1 MIVPMKKV
9 SLIVL
14 GGEKND
20 ALKKLRRLGL
30 LHIEIKEGKGPRLLE
45 LKEQIGSLEKGRY
58 TVADK
63 GAKGMAQKEAD
74 TQEALSIAARIESL
88 EEEQKK
94 CYGDIAAYRTE
105 LERIKAWGEMDHA
118 ELAFLAKKGIA
129 LSLHEMSPAEYDKLG
144 DAVRA
149 IVLERTKDIV
159 RFLLLEIGTHGEPGD
174 GTPVES
180 GDGTPGKENSG
191 MSGEEVKAALER
203 SRFKLPDVSTGELK
217 RKLEDTG
224 RQLQSI
230 KDELAALAAYT
241 ESLERA
247 IAALKKEAEFE
258 TYSSGMGEEDLSEDS
273 PGKVSVAYLVGF
285 LPAEDLGKLQTMA
298 RENAWGLLAEDPTEE
313 DDAPTKL
320 QNNKFVSL
328 VYPLTDF
335 LGSVPGY
342 FEPDISGW
350 FLIFIMIFVG
360 IIFGDGGYGLLIC
373 GIAAALMI
381 KSRREKQPI
390 APIAWLLLLF
400 GAVTVVWGTVTCSWF
415 GLSPEALPVWLQR
428 LSVPVLSN
436 VNSDTIWYPFWTGGQ
451 AGLTT
456 SQNVQIFCFAIALV
470 HLLIAHVSALRGN
483 LGSPKMLGDIG
494 TILQLIG
501 MFYVVLSMVVNGE
514 VFGLDLVVSGIPVG
528 RISITLVIVGFAVNF
543 IFGNYEKSI
552 LQSVLDS
559 LKDIVSMLLGVVN
572 VFSDIVSYIRLWAVG
587 LAGAA
592 ISSTVNEMVNPLFGH
607 FIFIIFAVIVLVFGH
622 GLNMILNVL
631 SVIVHGIRLNTLEF
645 STHIG
650 LSWSGH
656 KYEPFEE

>member
-14 GGEKND
+14 DSERKN

-30 LHIEIKEGKGPRLLE
+30 LHIEIKEGKGSRLLE
-45 LKEQIGSLEKGRY
+45 LKEQIASLEKGRFA
-58 TVADK
+58 VADK
-63 GAKGMAQKEAD
+63 VTKGMVQKEAD
-74 TQEALSIAARIESL
+74 TQEALTIAEKIDSL
-88 EEEQKK
+88 QEEQKK
-94 CYGDIAAYRTE
+94 YYADISAYRTE
-105 LERIKAWGEMDHA
+105 LERIKAWGNLDPGEI
-118 ELAFLAKKGIA
+118 AFLAEKGIV
-129 LSLHEMSPAEYDKLG
+129 LSLHEMIPSEYEKLG
-144 DAVRA
+144 DSAKT
-149 IVLERTKDIV
+149 IVLQRTKDIV
-159 RFLLLEIGTHGEPGD
+159 RFLLLD
-174 GTPVES
+174 
-180 GDGTPGKENSG
+180 NG
-191 MSGEEVKAALER
+191 MDGEEDKTALER
-203 SRFKLPDVSTGELK
+203 SRFKLPDLSTKEIK
-217 RKLEDTG
+217 EKLEEAG
-224 RQLQSI
+224 KQLQSI
-230 KDELAALAAYT
+230 KEELAAFAAYT

-247 IAALKKEAEFE
+247 IAGLKKEVEFE
-258 TYSSGMGEEDLSEDS
+258 TYASGMGEEDLSEDS
-273 PGKVSVAYLVGF
+273 PRKVSVAYLVGF
-285 LPAEDLGKLQTMA
+285 LPAEDLGKLQAMA

-350 FLIFIMIFVG
+350 FLAFIMIFVG

-373 GIAAALMI
+373 GIAAAMMI
-381 KSRREKQPI
+381 KNRREKKAI

-415 GLSPEALPVWLQR
+415 GLAPEVLPVWLQN

-436 VNSDTIWYPFWTGGQ
+436 VYSDKIWYPFWTGGE

-456 SQNVQIFCFAIALV
+456 SQNVQIFCFTIALI
-470 HLLIAHVSALRGN
+470 HLLIAHISGARGN
-483 LGSPKMLGDIG
+483 RGSLKILGDIG
-494 TILQLIG
+494 SILELIG
-501 MFYVVLSMVVNGE
+501 MYYVVLSMVVNGA

-528 RISITLVIVGFAVNF
+528 TISISLVIIGFAVNF

-592 ISSTVNEMVNPLFGH
+592 ISSTVNEMVSPLLGH
-607 FIFIIFAVIVLVFGH
+607 FIFIIFAVVVLVFGH

>member
-14 GGEKND
+14 DSERKN

-30 LHIEIKEGKGPRLLE
+30 LHIEIKEGKGSRLLE
-45 LKEQIGSLEKGRY
+45 LKEQIASLEKGRFA
-58 TVADK
+58 VADK
-63 GAKGMAQKEAD
+63 VTKGMVQKEAD
-74 TQEALSIAARIESL
+74 TQEALTIAEKIDSL
-88 EEEQKK
+88 QEEQKK
-94 CYGDIAAYRTE
+94 YYADISAYRTE
-105 LERIKAWGEMDHA
+105 LERIKAWGNLDPGEI
-118 ELAFLAKKGIA
+118 AFLAEKGIV
-129 LSLHEMSPAEYDKLG
+129 LSLHEMIPSEYEKLG
-144 DAVRA
+144 DSAKT
-149 IVLERTKDIV
+149 IVLQRTKDIV
-159 RFLLLEIGTHGEPGD
+159 RFLLLD
-174 GTPVES
+174 
-180 GDGTPGKENSG
+180 NG
-191 MSGEEVKAALER
+191 MAGEEDKNALER
-203 SRFKLPDVSTGELK
+203 SRFKLPDLSTGEIK
-217 RKLEDTG
+217 KKLEEAG
-224 RQLQSI
+224 RRLQSI
-230 KDELAALAAYT
+230 KEELDAFAAYT

-247 IAALKKEAEFE
+247 IAGLKKEVEFE
-258 TYSSGMGEEDLSEDS
+258 TYASGMGEEELSEDS
-273 PGKVSVAYLVGF
+273 PRKVSVAYLVGF

-350 FLIFIMIFVG
+350 FLAFIMIFVG

-373 GIAAALMI
+373 GIAAAMMI
-381 KSRREKQPI
+381 KNRREKKAI

-415 GLSPEALPVWLQR
+415 GLAPEVLPAWLQN

-436 VNSDTIWYPFWTGGQ
+436 VYSDKIWYPFWTGGE

-456 SQNVQIFCFAIALV
+456 SQNVQIFCFTIALI
-470 HLLIAHVSALRGN
+470 HLLIAHISGARGN
-483 LGSPKMLGDIG
+483 CGSLKILGDIG
-494 TILQLIG
+494 SILELIG
-501 MFYVVLSMVVNGE
+501 MYYVVLSMVVNGA

-528 RISITLVIVGFAVNF
+528 TISISLVIIGFAVNF

-592 ISSTVNEMVNPLFGH
+592 ISSTVNEMVSPLLGH
-607 FIFIIFAVIVLVFGH
+607 FIFIIFAVVVLVFGH

>member
-14 GGEKND
+14 DSERKN

-30 LHIEIKEGKGPRLLE
+30 LHIEIKEGKGSRLLE
-45 LKEQIGSLEKGRY
+45 LKEQIASLEKGRFA
-58 TVADK
+58 VADK
-63 GAKGMAQKEAD
+63 VTKGMVQKEAD
-74 TQEALSIAARIESL
+74 TQEALTIAEKIDFL
-88 EEEQKK
+88 QEEQKK
-94 CYGDIAAYRTE
+94 YYADISAYRTE
-105 LERIKAWGEMDHA
+105 LERIKAWGNLDPGEI
-118 ELAFLAKKGIA
+118 AFLAEKGIV
-129 LSLHEMSPAEYDKLG
+129 LSLHEMIPSEYEKLG
-144 DAVRA
+144 DSAKT
-149 IVLERTKDIV
+149 IVLQRTKDIV
-159 RFLLLEIGTHGEPGD
+159 RFLLLD
-174 GTPVES
+174 
-180 GDGTPGKENSG
+180 NG
-191 MSGEEVKAALER
+191 MDGEEDKTALER
-203 SRFKLPDVSTGELK
+203 SRFKLPDLSTKEIK
-217 RKLEDTG
+217 EKLEEAG
-224 RQLQSI
+224 KQLQSI
-230 KDELAALAAYT
+230 KEELAAFAAYT

-247 IAALKKEAEFE
+247 IAGLKKEVEFE
-258 TYSSGMGEEDLSEDS
+258 TYASGMGEEDLSEDS
-273 PGKVSVAYLVGF
+273 PRKVSVAYLVGF

-350 FLIFIMIFVG
+350 FLAFIMIFVG

-373 GIAAALMI
+373 GIAAAMMI
-381 KSRREKQPI
+381 KNRREKKAI

-415 GLSPEALPVWLQR
+415 GLAPEVLPAWLQN

-436 VNSDTIWYPFWTGGQ
+436 VYSDKIWYPFWTGGE

-456 SQNVQIFCFAIALV
+456 SQNVQIFCFTIALI
-470 HLLIAHVSALRGN
+470 HLLIAHISGARGN
-483 LGSPKMLGDIG
+483 RGSLKILGDIG
-494 TILQLIG
+494 SILELIG
-501 MFYVVLSMVVNGE
+501 MYYVVLSMVVNGA

-528 RISITLVIVGFAVNF
+528 TISISLVIIGFAVNF

-592 ISSTVNEMVNPLFGH
+592 ISSTVNEMVSPLLGH
-607 FIFIIFAVIVLVFGH
+607 FIFIIFAVVVLVFGH

>member
-14 GGEKND
+14 NDEKKN
-20 ALKKLRRLGL
+20 ALKKLRKLGL

-45 LKEQIGSLEKGRY
+45 LKEQIASLEKGLFA
-58 TVADK
+58 VADL
-63 GAKGMAQKEAD
+63 GAKDMVQKEAD
-74 TQEALSIAARIESL
+74 TQEALSIAERIDSL
-88 EEEQKK
+88 KEEQKK
-94 CYGDIAAYRTE
+94 CYGDISAYEGE
-105 LERIKAWGEMDHA
+105 LERLKAWGEIDPEEIAVLA
-118 ELAFLAKKGIA
+118 EKGIV
-129 LSLHEMSPAEYDKLG
+129 LSLHEMIPSEYEKLG
-144 DAVRA
+144 DSAKT

-159 RFLLLEIGTHGEPGD
+159 RFLFLHEEITQEAIP
-174 GTPVES
+174 
-180 GDGTPGKENSG
+180 
-191 MSGEEVKAALER
+191 EEEKAALER
-203 SRFKLPDVSTGELK
+203 SQLKLPSISTGEIR
-217 RKLEDTG
+217 RKLKESG
-224 RQLQSI
+224 QRLQSL
-230 KDELAALAAYT
+230 KEELAGLAAYRS
-241 ESLERA
+241 SLEQA
-247 IAALKKEAEFE
+247 IMGLKKEVEFE
-258 TYSSGMGEEDLSEDS
+258 TYASGMGEEDLSEDS
-273 PGKVSVAYLVGF
+273 SSRVSVAYLVGF
-285 LPAEDLGKLQTMA
+285 LPAEDLSKLLTMA

-320 QNNKFVSL
+320 KNNKFVSL

-350 FLIFIMIFVG
+350 FLVFIMIFVG

-373 GIAAALMI
+373 GISAAMMI
-381 KSRREKQPI
+381 KNHREKKAI
-390 APIAWLLLLF
+390 APITWLLLLF
-400 GAVTVVWGTVTCSWF
+400 GGITVVWGTVTCSWF
-415 GLSPEALPVWLQR
+415 GLAPEVLPQWLR
-428 LSVPVLSN
+428 KLSVPVLSN
-436 VNSDTIWYPFWTGGQ
+436 VYSDKVWYPFWTGGE

-456 SQNVQIFCFAIALV
+456 SQNVQIFCFTIALV
-470 HLLIAHVSALRGN
+470 HLLIAHVSGARRNRGS
-483 LGSPKMLGDIG
+483 LKMLGDIG
-494 TILQLIG
+494 SILELIG
-501 MFYVVLSMVVNGE
+501 MYYVVLSMVVNGA

-528 RISITLVIVGFAVNF
+528 TIAIALVIIGFVVNF

-559 LKDIVSMLLGVVN
+559 VKDIVSMLLGVVN

-592 ISSTVNEMVNPLFGH
+592 ISSTVNEMVNPLLGH
-607 FIFIIFAVIVLVFGH
+607 FIFIIFAVVVLVFGH

-656 KYEPFEE
+656 KYKPFEE

>member
-58 TVADK
+58 AVADK
-63 GAKGMAQKEAD
+63 GAKGMAQKEVD
-74 TQEALSIAARIESL
+74 TQEALSIAGRIESL

-105 LERIKAWGEMDHA
+105 LERIKAWGEMDPA
-118 ELAFLAKKGIA
+118 ELAFLAQKGIA

-159 RFLLLEIGTHGEPGD
+159 RFLLLESGTHGEPGD

-217 RKLEDTG
+217 RKLEDAG

-400 GAVTVVWGTVTCSWF
+400 GAVTVAWGTVTCSWF
-415 GLSPEALPVWLQR
+415 GLAPEALPVWLQR

>member
-14 GGEKND
+14 DSERKN

-30 LHIEIKEGKGPRLLE
+30 LHIEIKEGKGSRLLE
-45 LKEQIGSLEKGRY
+45 LKEQIASLEKGRFA
-58 TVADK
+58 VADK
-63 GAKGMAQKEAD
+63 VTKGMVQKEAD
-74 TQEALSIAARIESL
+74 TQEALTIAEKIDSL
-88 EEEQKK
+88 QEEQKK
-94 CYGDIAAYRTE
+94 YYADISAYRTE
-105 LERIKAWGEMDHA
+105 LERIKAWGNLDPGEI
-118 ELAFLAKKGIA
+118 AFLAEKGIV
-129 LSLHEMSPAEYDKLG
+129 LSLHEMIPSEYEKLG
-144 DAVRA
+144 DSAKT
-149 IVLERTKDIV
+149 IVLQRTKDIV
-159 RFLLLEIGTHGEPGD
+159 RFLLLD
-174 GTPVES
+174 
-180 GDGTPGKENSG
+180 NG
-191 MSGEEVKAALER
+191 MDGEEDKTALER
-203 SRFKLPDVSTGELK
+203 SRFKLPDLSTKEIK
-217 RKLEDTG
+217 EKLEEAG
-224 RQLQSI
+224 KQLQSI
-230 KDELAALAAYT
+230 KEELAAFAAYT

-247 IAALKKEAEFE
+247 IAGLKKEVEFE
-258 TYSSGMGEEDLSEDS
+258 TYASGMGEEDLSEDS
-273 PGKVSVAYLVGF
+273 PRKVSVAYLVGF

-350 FLIFIMIFVG
+350 FLAFIMIFVG

-373 GIAAALMI
+373 GIAAAMMI
-381 KSRREKQPI
+381 KNRREKKAI

-415 GLSPEALPVWLQR
+415 GLAPEVLPVWLQN

-436 VNSDTIWYPFWTGGQ
+436 VYSDKIWYPFWTGGE

-456 SQNVQIFCFAIALV
+456 SQNVQIFCFTIALI
-470 HLLIAHVSALRGN
+470 HLLIAHISGARGN
-483 LGSPKMLGDIG
+483 RGSLKILGDIG
-494 TILQLIG
+494 SILELIG
-501 MFYVVLSMVVNGE
+501 MYYVVLSMVVNGA

-528 RISITLVIVGFAVNF
+528 TISISLVIIGFAVNF

-592 ISSTVNEMVNPLFGH
+592 ISSTVNEMVSPLLGH
-607 FIFIIFAVIVLVFGH
+607 FIFIIFAVVVLVFGH

>member
-14 GGEKND
+14 DGEKNN
-20 ALKKLRRLGL
+20 ALKKLRKLGL

-45 LKEQIGSLEKGRY
+45 LKEQIAFLEKGLFA
-58 TVADK
+58 VADK
-63 GAKGMAQKEAD
+63 AKGVTQKEAD
-74 TQEALSIAARIESL
+74 TQEALSIAERIDSL
-88 EEEQKK
+88 QEEQKK
-94 CYGDIAAYRTE
+94 CYADLSAYGAE
-105 LERIKAWGEMDHA
+105 LERVKAWGEIDPA
-118 ELAFLAKKGIA
+118 EIASLAEQGIV
-129 LSLHEMSPAEYDKLG
+129 LSFHEMSPSVYDKLG
-144 DAVRA
+144 DSART
-149 IVLERTKDIV
+149 IVVERTKNVV
-159 RFLLLEIGTHGEPGD
+159 RFLLLND
-174 GTPVES
+174 GTL
-180 GDGTPGKENSG
+180 
-191 MSGEEVKAALER
+191 EEEDKTALER
-203 SRFKLPDVSTGELK
+203 SRFKLPSVSTGEIRK
-217 RKLEDTG
+217 RLEDADQ
-224 RQLQSI
+224 RLQGI
-230 KDELAALAAYT
+230 KEELEALAAYKS
-241 ESLERA
+241 SLERA
-247 IAALKKEAEFE
+247 IAALKKEVEFE
-258 TYSSGMGEEDLSEDS
+258 TYSSGMGEENLSEDS
-273 PGKVSVAYLVGF
+273 SGNVSVAYLIGF
-285 LPAEDLGKLQTMA
+285 LPAEDLSKLQEMA

-328 VYPLTDF
+328 VYPVTDF
-335 LGSVPGY
+335 LGSMPGY

-350 FLIFIMIFVG
+350 FLVFITIFVG

-373 GIAAALMI
+373 GISLALMI
-381 KSRREKQPI
+381 KSRKEKKPI

-400 GAVTVVWGTVTCSWF
+400 GGTTIIWGTVTCAWF
-415 GLSPEALPVWLQR
+415 GLDAQALPGWLKK
-428 LSVPVLSN
+428 LSVPVISN
-436 VNSDTIWYPFWTGGQ
+436 VYSDKIWYPSWTGGE

-456 SQNVQIFCFAIALV
+456 SQNVQILMFTIALA
-470 HLLIAHVSALRGN
+470 HLLIAHGSGAVRNRGS
-483 LGSPKMLGDIG
+483 LKILGDIG
-494 TILQLIG
+494 SMLELVG
-501 MFYVVLSMVVNGE
+501 MYYVVLSLVVNSA

-528 RISITLVIVGFAVNF
+528 TIAVAFVLIGFVVNF

-559 LKDIVSMLLGVVN
+559 VKDIVSMLLGVVN

-592 ISSTVNEMVNPLFGH
+592 ISATINEMVSPLLGH

-645 STHIG
+645 SNHIG

>member
-14 GGEKND
+14 DSERKN

-30 LHIEIKEGKGPRLLE
+30 LHIEIKEGKGSRLLE
-45 LKEQIGSLEKGRY
+45 LKEQIASLEKGRFA
-58 TVADK
+58 VADK
-63 GAKGMAQKEAD
+63 VTKGMVQKEAD
-74 TQEALSIAARIESL
+74 TQEALTIAEKIDSL
-88 EEEQKK
+88 QEEQKK
-94 CYGDIAAYRTE
+94 YYADISAYRTE
-105 LERIKAWGEMDHA
+105 LERIKAWGNLDPGEI
-118 ELAFLAKKGIA
+118 AFLAEKGIV
-129 LSLHEMSPAEYDKLG
+129 LSLHEMIPSEYEKLG
-144 DAVRA
+144 DSAKT
-149 IVLERTKDIV
+149 IVLQRTKDIV
-159 RFLLLEIGTHGEPGD
+159 RFLLLD
-174 GTPVES
+174 
-180 GDGTPGKENSG
+180 NG
-191 MSGEEVKAALER
+191 MAGEEDKNALER
-203 SRFKLPDVSTGELK
+203 SRFKLPEISTGEIK
-217 RKLEDTG
+217 KKLEEAG
-224 RQLQSI
+224 RRLQSI
-230 KDELAALAAYT
+230 KEELDAFAAYT

-247 IAALKKEAEFE
+247 IAGLKKEVEFE
-258 TYSSGMGEEDLSEDS
+258 TYASGMGEEELSEDS
-273 PGKVSVAYLVGF
+273 PRKVSVAYLVGF

-350 FLIFIMIFVG
+350 FLAFIMIFVG

-373 GIAAALMI
+373 GIAAAMMI
-381 KSRREKQPI
+381 KNRKEKQAI

-415 GLSPEALPVWLQR
+415 GLAPEVLPEWLR
-428 LSVPVLSN
+428 KLSVPVLSN
-436 VNSDTIWYPFWTGGQ
+436 VYSDKIWYPFWTGGE

-456 SQNVQIFCFAIALV
+456 SQNVQIFCFTIALI
-470 HLLIAHVSALRGN
+470 HLLIAHISGARGN
-483 LGSPKMLGDIG
+483 RGSLKILGDIG
-494 TILQLIG
+494 SILELIG
-501 MFYVVLSMVVNGE
+501 MYYVVLSMVVNGA

-528 RISITLVIVGFAVNF
+528 TISISLVIIGFAVNF

-592 ISSTVNEMVNPLFGH
+592 ISSTVNEMVSPLLGH
-607 FIFIIFAVIVLVFGH
+607 FIFIIFAVVVLVFGH

>member
-14 GGEKND
+14 NDEKKN
-20 ALKKLRRLGL
+20 ALKKLRKLGL

-45 LKEQIGSLEKGRY
+45 LKEQIAFLEKGLFAV
-58 TVADK
+58 TDL
-63 GAKGMAQKEAD
+63 GAKDMVQKEAD
-74 TQEALSIAARIESL
+74 TQEALSIAERIDSL
-88 EEEQKK
+88 KEEQKK
-94 CYGDIAAYRTE
+94 CYGDISAYEAE
-105 LERIKAWGEMDHA
+105 LERVKSWGEIDPEEIAVLA
-118 ELAFLAKKGIA
+118 EKGIV
-129 LSLHEMSPAEYDKLG
+129 LSLHEMIPFEYEKLG
-144 DAVRA
+144 DSAKT

-159 RFLLLEIGTHGEPGD
+159 RFLFLQEEIIQEAIP
-174 GTPVES
+174 
-180 GDGTPGKENSG
+180 
-191 MSGEEVKAALER
+191 EEEKASLER
-203 SRFKLPDVSTGELK
+203 SQLKLPSISTGEIR
-217 RKLEDTG
+217 RKLKESG
-224 RQLQSI
+224 QRLQSL
-230 KDELAALAAYT
+230 KEELAGLAAYRS
-241 ESLERA
+241 SLEQA
-247 IAALKKEAEFE
+247 IMGLKKEVEFE
-258 TYSSGMGEEDLSEDS
+258 TYASGMGEEDLSEDS
-273 PGKVSVAYLVGF
+273 SSRVSVAYLVGF
-285 LPAEDLGKLQTMA
+285 LPAEDLSKLLTMA

-320 QNNKFVSL
+320 KNNKFVSL

-350 FLIFIMIFVG
+350 FLVFIMIFVG

-373 GIAAALMI
+373 GISVAMMI
-381 KSRREKQPI
+381 KNHREKKAI
-390 APIAWLLLLF
+390 APITWLLLLF
-400 GAVTVVWGTVTCSWF
+400 GGITVVWGTVTCSWF
-415 GLSPEALPVWLQR
+415 GLAPEVLPQWLR
-428 LSVPVLSN
+428 KLSVPVLSN
-436 VNSDTIWYPFWTGGQ
+436 VYSDKVWYPFWTGGK

-456 SQNVQIFCFAIALV
+456 SQNVQIFCFTIALV
-470 HLLIAHVSALRGN
+470 HLLIAHVSGARRNRGS
-483 LGSPKMLGDIG
+483 LKMLGDIG
-494 TILQLIG
+494 SILELIG
-501 MFYVVLSMVVNGE
+501 MYYVVLSMVVNGA

-528 RISITLVIVGFAVNF
+528 TIAIALVIIGFVVNF

-559 LKDIVSMLLGVVN
+559 VKDIVSMLLGVVN

-592 ISSTVNEMVNPLFGH
+592 ISSTVNEMVNPLLGH
-607 FIFIIFAVIVLVFGH
+607 FIFIIFAVVVLVFGH

-656 KYEPFEE
+656 KYKPFEE

>member
-14 GGEKND
+14 DGEREN
-20 ALKKLRRLGL
+20 ALKKLRKLGL

-45 LKEQIGSLEKGRY
+45 LKEQIAFLEKGMFA
-58 TVADK
+58 VADK

-74 TQEALSIAARIESL
+74 TQEALSIAGRIDSL
-88 EEEQKK
+88 QEEQKK
-94 CYGDIAAYRTE
+94 CYADISVYQAE
-105 LERIKAWGEMDHA
+105 LERIRAWGEIEPA
-118 ELAFLAKKGIA
+118 EITFLAQKGID
-129 LSLHEMSPAEYDKLG
+129 LSLHEMSPSVYDKLG
-144 DAVRA
+144 ESART
-149 IVLERTKDIV
+149 IVLERTKNVV
-159 RFLLLEIGTHGEPGD
+159 RFLLLNNGTLD
-174 GTPVES
+174 
-180 GDGTPGKENSG
+180 
-191 MSGEEVKAALER
+191 EEDRTALEH
-203 SRFKLPDVSTGELK
+203 SRFKLPDVSTAEIRKELEQA
-217 RKLEDTG
+217 R

-230 KDELAALAAYT
+230 KEELEALAAYKS
-241 ESLERA
+241 SLELA
-247 IAALKKEAEFE
+247 VAALKKEVEFE
-258 TYSSGMGEEDLSEDS
+258 TYASGMGEENLSENS
-273 PGKVSVAYLVGF
+273 SGTVSVAYLIGF
-285 LPAEDLGKLQTMA
+285 IPAEDLSKLQEMA

-335 LGSVPGY
+335 LGSMPGY

-350 FLIFIMIFVG
+350 FLVFITIFVG

-373 GIAAALMI
+373 GISAAMMM
-381 KSRREKQPI
+381 KSRKEKKPI

-400 GAVTVVWGTVTCSWF
+400 GGMTIIWGTVTCSWF
-415 GLSPEALPVWLQR
+415 GLDAEVLPEWLKK

-436 VNSDTIWYPFWTGGQ
+436 VYSDKIWYPFWTGGE

-456 SQNVQIFCFAIALV
+456 SQNVQILMFTIALV
-470 HLLIAHVSALRGN
+470 HLLVAHISAAGRNRGS
-483 LGSPKMLGDIG
+483 LKILGDIG
-494 TILQLIG
+494 SILELAG
-501 MFYVVLSMVVNGE
+501 MYYVVLSLVVNSA

-528 RISITLVIVGFAVNF
+528 TMAIALVISGFAVNF
-543 IFGNYEKSI
+543 IFGNYEESI

-592 ISSTVNEMVNPLFGH
+592 ISATINDMVSPLLGH
-607 FIFIIFAVIVLVFGH
+607 VIFIIFAVIVLVFGH

>member
-14 GGEKND
+14 DGEREN
-20 ALKKLRRLGL
+20 ALKKLRKLGL

-45 LKEQIGSLEKGRY
+45 LKEQIAFLEKGMFA
-58 TVADK
+58 VADK

-74 TQEALSIAARIESL
+74 TQEALSIAGRIDSL
-88 EEEQKK
+88 QEEQKK
-94 CYGDIAAYRTE
+94 CYADISVYQAE
-105 LERIKAWGEMDHA
+105 LERIRAWGEIEPA
-118 ELAFLAKKGIA
+118 EIAFLAQKGID
-129 LSLHEMSPAEYDKLG
+129 LSLHEMSPSVYDKLG
-144 DAVRA
+144 ESART
-149 IVLERTKDIV
+149 IVLERTKNVV
-159 RFLLLEIGTHGEPGD
+159 RFLLLNNGTLD
-174 GTPVES
+174 
-180 GDGTPGKENSG
+180 
-191 MSGEEVKAALER
+191 EEDRTALER
-203 SRFKLPDVSTGELK
+203 SRFKLPDVSTAEIRKELEQA
-217 RKLEDTG
+217 RQ
-224 RQLQSI
+224 QLQSI
-230 KDELAALAAYT
+230 KEELEDLAAYKS
-241 ESLERA
+241 SLELA
-247 IAALKKEAEFE
+247 VAALKKEVEFE
-258 TYSSGMGEEDLSEDS
+258 TYASGMGEENLSENS
-273 PGKVSVAYLVGF
+273 SGTVSVAYLIGF
-285 LPAEDLGKLQTMA
+285 IPAEDLRKLQEMA

-335 LGSVPGY
+335 LGSMPGY

-350 FLIFIMIFVG
+350 FLVFITIFVG

-373 GIAAALMI
+373 GISAAMMM
-381 KSRREKQPI
+381 KSRKEKKPI

-400 GAVTVVWGTVTCSWF
+400 GGMTIIWGTVTCSWF
-415 GLSPEALPVWLQR
+415 GLDAEVLPEWLKK

-436 VNSDTIWYPFWTGGQ
+436 VYSDKIWYPFWTGGE

-456 SQNVQIFCFAIALV
+456 SQNVQILMFTIALV
-470 HLLIAHVSALRGN
+470 HLLVAHISAAGRNRGS
-483 LGSPKMLGDIG
+483 LKILGDIG
-494 TILQLIG
+494 SILELAG
-501 MFYVVLSMVVNGE
+501 MYYVVLSLVVNSA

-528 RISITLVIVGFAVNF
+528 TMAIALVISGFAVNF
-543 IFGNYEKSI
+543 IFGNYEESI

-592 ISSTVNEMVNPLFGH
+592 ISATINDMVSPLLGH
-607 FIFIIFAVIVLVFGH
+607 VIFIVFAVIVLVFGH

>member
-14 GGEKND
+14 DSEKKN

-30 LHIEIKEGKGPRLLE
+30 LHIEIKEGKGSRLLE
-45 LKEQIGSLEKGRY
+45 LKEQIASLEKGRFA
-58 TVADK
+58 VADK
-63 GAKGMAQKEAD
+63 VTKGMVQKEAD
-74 TQEALSIAARIESL
+74 TQEALTIAEKIDSL
-88 EEEQKK
+88 QEEQKK
-94 CYGDIAAYRTE
+94 YYADISAYRTE
-105 LERIKAWGEMDHA
+105 LERIKAWGNLDPGEI
-118 ELAFLAKKGIA
+118 AFLAEKGIV
-129 LSLHEMSPAEYDKLG
+129 LSLHEMIPSEYEKLG
-144 DAVRA
+144 DSAKT
-149 IVLERTKDIV
+149 IVLQRTKDIV
-159 RFLLLEIGTHGEPGD
+159 RFLLLD
-174 GTPVES
+174 
-180 GDGTPGKENSG
+180 NG
-191 MSGEEVKAALER
+191 MDGEEDKTALER
-203 SRFKLPDVSTGELK
+203 SRFKLPDLSTKEIK
-217 RKLEDTG
+217 EKLEEAG
-224 RQLQSI
+224 KQLQSI
-230 KDELAALAAYT
+230 KEELAAFAAYT

-247 IAALKKEAEFE
+247 IAGLKKEVEFE
-258 TYSSGMGEEDLSEDS
+258 TYASGMGEEDLSEDS
-273 PGKVSVAYLVGF
+273 PRKVSVAYLVGF

-350 FLIFIMIFVG
+350 FLAFIMIFVG

-373 GIAAALMI
+373 GIAAAMMI
-381 KSRREKQPI
+381 KNRREKKAI

-415 GLSPEALPVWLQR
+415 GLAPEVLPAWLQN

-436 VNSDTIWYPFWTGGQ
+436 VYSDKIWYPFWTGGE

-456 SQNVQIFCFAIALV
+456 SQNVQIFCFTIALI
-470 HLLIAHVSALRGN
+470 HLLIAHISGARGN
-483 LGSPKMLGDIG
+483 RGSLKILGDIG
-494 TILQLIG
+494 SILELIG
-501 MFYVVLSMVVNGE
+501 MYYVVLSMVVNGA

-528 RISITLVIVGFAVNF
+528 TISISLVIIGFAVNF

-592 ISSTVNEMVNPLFGH
+592 ISSTVNEMVSPLLGH
-607 FIFIIFAVIVLVFGH
+607 FIFIIFAVVVLVFGH

>member
-14 GGEKND
+14 DSERKN

-30 LHIEIKEGKGPRLLE
+30 LHIEIKEGKGSRLLE
-45 LKEQIGSLEKGRY
+45 LKEQIASLEKGRFA
-58 TVADK
+58 VADK
-63 GAKGMAQKEAD
+63 VTKGMVQKEAD
-74 TQEALSIAARIESL
+74 TQEALTIAEKIDSL
-88 EEEQKK
+88 QEEQKK
-94 CYGDIAAYRTE
+94 YYADISAYRTE
-105 LERIKAWGEMDHA
+105 LERIKAWGNLDPGEI
-118 ELAFLAKKGIA
+118 AFLAEKGIV
-129 LSLHEMSPAEYDKLG
+129 LSLHEMIPSEYEKLG
-144 DAVRA
+144 DSAKT
-149 IVLERTKDIV
+149 IVLQRTKDIV
-159 RFLLLEIGTHGEPGD
+159 RFLLLD
-174 GTPVES
+174 
-180 GDGTPGKENSG
+180 NG
-191 MSGEEVKAALER
+191 MDGEEDKTALER
-203 SRFKLPDVSTGELK
+203 SRFKLPDLSTKEIK
-217 RKLEDTG
+217 EKLEEAG
-224 RQLQSI
+224 KQLQSI
-230 KDELAALAAYT
+230 KEELAAFAAYT

-247 IAALKKEAEFE
+247 IAGLKKEIEFE
-258 TYSSGMGEEDLSEDS
+258 TYASGMGEEDLSEDS
-273 PGKVSVAYLVGF
+273 PRKVSVAYLVGF
-285 LPAEDLGKLQTMA
+285 LPAEDLGKLQAMA

-350 FLIFIMIFVG
+350 FLAFIMIFVG

-373 GIAAALMI
+373 GIAAAMMI
-381 KSRREKQPI
+381 KNRREKKAI

-415 GLSPEALPVWLQR
+415 GLAPEVLPAWLQN

-436 VNSDTIWYPFWTGGQ
+436 VYSDKIWYPFWTGGE

-456 SQNVQIFCFAIALV
+456 SQNVQIFCFTIALI
-470 HLLIAHVSALRGN
+470 HLLIAHISGARGN
-483 LGSPKMLGDIG
+483 RGSLKILGDIG
-494 TILQLIG
+494 SILELIG
-501 MFYVVLSMVVNGE
+501 MYYVVLSMVVNGA

-528 RISITLVIVGFAVNF
+528 TISISLVIIGFAVNF

-592 ISSTVNEMVNPLFGH
+592 ISSTVNEMVSPLLGH
-607 FIFIIFAVIVLVFGH
+607 FIFIIFAVVVLVFGH

>member
-14 GGEKND
+14 NDEKKN
-20 ALKKLRRLGL
+20 ALKKLRKLGL

-45 LKEQIGSLEKGRY
+45 LKEQIASLEKGLFA
-58 TVADK
+58 VADL
-63 GAKGMAQKEAD
+63 GAKDMVQKEAD
-74 TQEALSIAARIESL
+74 TQEALSIAERIDSL
-88 EEEQKK
+88 KEEQKK
-94 CYGDIAAYRTE
+94 CYGDISAYEAE
-105 LERIKAWGEMDHA
+105 LERVKSWGEIDPEEIAVLA
-118 ELAFLAKKGIA
+118 EKGIV
-129 LSLHEMSPAEYDKLG
+129 LSLHEMIPSEYEKLG
-144 DAVRA
+144 DSAKT

-159 RFLLLEIGTHGEPGD
+159 RFLFLQEEIIQEAIP
-174 GTPVES
+174 
-180 GDGTPGKENSG
+180 
-191 MSGEEVKAALER
+191 EEEKASLER
-203 SRFKLPDVSTGELK
+203 SQLKLPSISTGEIR
-217 RKLEDTG
+217 RKLKESG
-224 RQLQSI
+224 QRLQSL
-230 KDELAALAAYT
+230 KEELAGLAAYRS
-241 ESLERA
+241 SLEQA
-247 IAALKKEAEFE
+247 IMGLKKEVEFE
-258 TYSSGMGEEDLSEDS
+258 TYASGMGEEDLSEDS
-273 PGKVSVAYLVGF
+273 SSRVSVAYLVGF
-285 LPAEDLGKLQTMA
+285 LPAEDLSKLLTMA

-320 QNNKFVSL
+320 KNNKFVSL

-350 FLIFIMIFVG
+350 FLVFIMIFVG

-373 GIAAALMI
+373 GISAAMMI
-381 KSRREKQPI
+381 KNHREKKAI
-390 APIAWLLLLF
+390 APITWLLLLF
-400 GAVTVVWGTVTCSWF
+400 GGITVVWGTVTCSWF
-415 GLSPEALPVWLQR
+415 GLASEALPQWLR
-428 LSVPVLSN
+428 NLSVPVLSN
-436 VNSDTIWYPFWTGGQ
+436 VYSDKVWYPFWTGGK

-456 SQNVQIFCFAIALV
+456 SQNVQIFCFTIALV
-470 HLLIAHVSALRGN
+470 HLLIAHVSGARRNRGS
-483 LGSPKMLGDIG
+483 LKMLGDIG
-494 TILQLIG
+494 SILELIG
-501 MFYVVLSMVVNGE
+501 MYYVVLSMVVNGA

-528 RISITLVIVGFAVNF
+528 TIAIALVIIGFVVNF

-559 LKDIVSMLLGVVN
+559 VKDIVSMLLGVVN

-592 ISSTVNEMVNPLFGH
+592 ISSTVNEMVNPLLGH
-607 FIFIIFAVIVLVFGH
+607 FIFIIFAVVVLVFGH

-656 KYEPFEE
+656 KYKPFEE

>member
-14 GGEKND
+14 DGEREN
-20 ALKKLRRLGL
+20 ALKKLRKLGL

-45 LKEQIGSLEKGRY
+45 LKEQIAFLEKGMFA
-58 TVADK
+58 VADK

-74 TQEALSIAARIESL
+74 TQEALSIAGRIDSL
-88 EEEQKK
+88 QEEQKK
-94 CYGDIAAYRTE
+94 CYADISVYQAE
-105 LERIKAWGEMDHA
+105 LERIRAWGEIEPA
-118 ELAFLAKKGIA
+118 EIAFLAQKGID
-129 LSLHEMSPAEYDKLG
+129 LSLHEMSPSVYDKLG
-144 DAVRA
+144 ESART
-149 IVLERTKDIV
+149 IVLERTKNVV
-159 RFLLLEIGTHGEPGD
+159 RFLLLNNGTLD
-174 GTPVES
+174 
-180 GDGTPGKENSG
+180 
-191 MSGEEVKAALER
+191 EEDRTALER
-203 SRFKLPDVSTGELK
+203 SRFKLPDVSTAEIRKELEQA
-217 RKLEDTG
+217 R

-230 KDELAALAAYT
+230 KEELEALAAYKS
-241 ESLERA
+241 SLELA
-247 IAALKKEAEFE
+247 VAALKKEVEFE
-258 TYSSGMGEEDLSEDS
+258 TYASGMGEENLSENS
-273 PGKVSVAYLVGF
+273 SGTVSVAYLIGF
-285 LPAEDLGKLQTMA
+285 IPAEDLRKLQEMA

-320 QNNKFVSL
+320 RNNKFVSL

-335 LGSVPGY
+335 LGSMPGY

-350 FLIFIMIFVG
+350 FLVFITIFVG

-373 GIAAALMI
+373 GISAAMMM
-381 KSRREKQPI
+381 KSRKEKKPI

-400 GAVTVVWGTVTCSWF
+400 GGMTIIWGTVTCSWF
-415 GLSPEALPVWLQR
+415 GLDAEVLPEWLKK

-436 VNSDTIWYPFWTGGQ
+436 VYSDKIWYPFWTGGE

-456 SQNVQIFCFAIALV
+456 SQNVQILMFTIALV
-470 HLLIAHVSALRGN
+470 HLLIAHLSAAGRNRGS
-483 LGSPKMLGDIG
+483 LKILGDIG
-494 TILQLIG
+494 SILELAG
-501 MFYVVLSMVVNGE
+501 MYYVVLSLVVNSA

-528 RISITLVIVGFAVNF
+528 TTAIALVIIGFAVNF
-543 IFGNYEKSI
+543 IFGNYEESI

-592 ISSTVNEMVNPLFGH
+592 ISATINDMVSPLLGH
-607 FIFIIFAVIVLVFGH
+607 VIFIIFAVIVLVFGH

>member
-14 GGEKND
+14 DSEKKN

-30 LHIEIKEGKGPRLLE
+30 LHIEIKEGKGSRLLE
-45 LKEQIGSLEKGRY
+45 LKEQIASLEKGRFA
-58 TVADK
+58 VADK
-63 GAKGMAQKEAD
+63 VTKGMVQKEAD
-74 TQEALSIAARIESL
+74 TQEALTIAEKIDSL
-88 EEEQKK
+88 QEEQKK
-94 CYGDIAAYRTE
+94 YYADISAYRTE
-105 LERIKAWGEMDHA
+105 LERIKAWGNLDPGEI
-118 ELAFLAKKGIA
+118 AFLAEKGIV
-129 LSLHEMSPAEYDKLG
+129 LSLHEMIPSEYEKLG
-144 DAVRA
+144 DSAKT
-149 IVLERTKDIV
+149 IVLQRTKDIV
-159 RFLLLEIGTHGEPGD
+159 RFLLLD
-174 GTPVES
+174 
-180 GDGTPGKENSG
+180 NG
-191 MSGEEVKAALER
+191 MAGEEDKNALER
-203 SRFKLPDVSTGELK
+203 SRFKLPDLSTGEIK
-217 RKLEDTG
+217 KKLEEAG
-224 RQLQSI
+224 RRLQSI
-230 KDELAALAAYT
+230 KEELDAFAAYT

-247 IAALKKEAEFE
+247 IAGLKKEVEFE
-258 TYSSGMGEEDLSEDS
+258 TYASGMGEEELSEDS
-273 PGKVSVAYLVGF
+273 PRKVSVAYLVGF

-350 FLIFIMIFVG
+350 FLAFIMIFVG

-373 GIAAALMI
+373 GIAAAMMI
-381 KSRREKQPI
+381 KNRREKKAI

-415 GLSPEALPVWLQR
+415 GLAPEVLPAWLQN

-436 VNSDTIWYPFWTGGQ
+436 VYSDKIWYPFWTGGE

-456 SQNVQIFCFAIALV
+456 SQNVQIFCFTIALI
-470 HLLIAHVSALRGN
+470 HLLIAHISGARGN
-483 LGSPKMLGDIG
+483 RGSLKILGDIG
-494 TILQLIG
+494 SILELIG
-501 MFYVVLSMVVNGE
+501 MYYVVLSMVVNGA

-528 RISITLVIVGFAVNF
+528 TISISLVIIGFAVNF

-592 ISSTVNEMVNPLFGH
+592 ISSTVNEMVSPLLGH
-607 FIFIIFAVIVLVFGH
+607 FIFIIFAVVVLVFGH

>member
-14 GGEKND
+14 DSERKN

-30 LHIEIKEGKGPRLLE
+30 LHIEIKEGKGSRLLE
-45 LKEQIGSLEKGRY
+45 LKEQIASLEKGRFA
-58 TVADK
+58 VADK
-63 GAKGMAQKEAD
+63 VTKGMVQKEAD
-74 TQEALSIAARIESL
+74 TQEALTIAEKIDSL
-88 EEEQKK
+88 QEEQKK
-94 CYGDIAAYRTE
+94 YYADISAYRTE
-105 LERIKAWGEMDHA
+105 LERIKAWGNLDPGEI
-118 ELAFLAKKGIA
+118 AFLAEKGIV
-129 LSLHEMSPAEYDKLG
+129 LSLHEMIPSEYEKLG
-144 DAVRA
+144 DSAKT
-149 IVLERTKDIV
+149 IVLQRTKDIV
-159 RFLLLEIGTHGEPGD
+159 RFLLLD
-174 GTPVES
+174 
-180 GDGTPGKENSG
+180 NG
-191 MSGEEVKAALER
+191 MDGEEDKTALER
-203 SRFKLPDVSTGELK
+203 SRFKLPDLSTKEIK
-217 RKLEDTG
+217 EKLEEAG
-224 RQLQSI
+224 KQLQSI
-230 KDELAALAAYT
+230 KEELAAFAAYT

-247 IAALKKEAEFE
+247 IAGLKKEVEFE
-258 TYSSGMGEEDLSEDS
+258 TYASGMGEEDLSEDS
-273 PGKVSVAYLVGF
+273 PRKVSVAYLVGF

-350 FLIFIMIFVG
+350 FLAFIMIFVG

-373 GIAAALMI
+373 GIAAAMMI
-381 KSRREKQPI
+381 KNRKEKQAI

-415 GLSPEALPVWLQR
+415 GLAPEVLPEWLR
-428 LSVPVLSN
+428 KLSVPVLSN
-436 VNSDTIWYPFWTGGQ
+436 VYSDKIWYPFWTGGE

-456 SQNVQIFCFAIALV
+456 SQNVQIFCFTIALI
-470 HLLIAHVSALRGN
+470 HLLIAHISGARGN
-483 LGSPKMLGDIG
+483 RGSLKILGDIG
-494 TILQLIG
+494 SILELIG
-501 MFYVVLSMVVNGE
+501 MYYVVLSMVVNGA

-528 RISITLVIVGFAVNF
+528 TISISLVIIGFAVNF

-592 ISSTVNEMVNPLFGH
+592 ISSTVNEMVSPLLGH
-607 FIFIIFAVIVLVFGH
+607 FIFIIFAVVVLVFGH

>member
-14 GGEKND
+14 DGEREN
-20 ALKKLRRLGL
+20 ALKKLRKLGL

-45 LKEQIGSLEKGRY
+45 LKEQIAFLEKGMFA
-58 TVADK
+58 VADK

-74 TQEALSIAARIESL
+74 TQEALSIAGRIDSL
-88 EEEQKK
+88 QEEQKK
-94 CYGDIAAYRTE
+94 CYADISVYQAE
-105 LERIKAWGEMDHA
+105 LERIRAWGEIEPA
-118 ELAFLAKKGIA
+118 EIAFLAQKGID
-129 LSLHEMSPAEYDKLG
+129 LSLHEMSPSVYDKLG
-144 DAVRA
+144 ESART
-149 IVLERTKDIV
+149 IVLERTKNVV
-159 RFLLLEIGTHGEPGD
+159 RFLLLNNGTLD
-174 GTPVES
+174 
-180 GDGTPGKENSG
+180 
-191 MSGEEVKAALER
+191 EEDRTALER
-203 SRFKLPDVSTGELK
+203 SRFKLPDVSTAEIRKELEQA
-217 RKLEDTG
+217 R

-230 KDELAALAAYT
+230 KEELEALAAYKS
-241 ESLERA
+241 SLELA
-247 IAALKKEAEFE
+247 VAALKKEVEFE
-258 TYSSGMGEEDLSEDS
+258 TYASGMGEENLSENS
-273 PGKVSVAYLVGF
+273 SGTVSVAYLIGF
-285 LPAEDLGKLQTMA
+285 IPAEDLRKLQEMA

-320 QNNKFVSL
+320 RNNKFVSL

-335 LGSVPGY
+335 LGSMPGY

-350 FLIFIMIFVG
+350 FLVFITIFVG

-373 GIAAALMI
+373 GISAAMMM
-381 KSRREKQPI
+381 KSRKEKKPI

-400 GAVTVVWGTVTCSWF
+400 GGMTIIWGTVTCSWF
-415 GLSPEALPVWLQR
+415 GLDAEVLPEWLKK

-436 VNSDTIWYPFWTGGQ
+436 VYSDKIWYPFWTGGE

-456 SQNVQIFCFAIALV
+456 SQNVQILMFTIALV
-470 HLLIAHVSALRGN
+470 HLLIAHLSAAGRNRGS
-483 LGSPKMLGDIG
+483 LKILGDIG
-494 TILQLIG
+494 SILELAG
-501 MFYVVLSMVVNGE
+501 MYYVVLSLVVNST

-528 RISITLVIVGFAVNF
+528 TTAIALVIIGFAVNF
-543 IFGNYEKSI
+543 IFGNYEESI

-592 ISSTVNEMVNPLFGH
+592 ISATINDMVSPLLGH
-607 FIFIIFAVIVLVFGH
+607 VIFIIFAVIVLVFGH

>member
-14 GGEKND
+14 DSERKN

-30 LHIEIKEGKGPRLLE
+30 LHIEIKEGKGSRLLE
-45 LKEQIGSLEKGRY
+45 LKEQIASLEKGRFA
-58 TVADK
+58 VADK
-63 GAKGMAQKEAD
+63 VTKGMVQKEAD
-74 TQEALSIAARIESL
+74 TQEALTIAEKIDSL
-88 EEEQKK
+88 QEEQKK
-94 CYGDIAAYRTE
+94 YYADISAYRTE
-105 LERIKAWGEMDHA
+105 LERIKAWGNLDPGEI
-118 ELAFLAKKGIA
+118 AFLAEKGIV
-129 LSLHEMSPAEYDKLG
+129 LSLHEMIPSEYEKLG
-144 DAVRA
+144 DSAKT
-149 IVLERTKDIV
+149 IVLQRTKDIV
-159 RFLLLEIGTHGEPGD
+159 RFLLLD
-174 GTPVES
+174 
-180 GDGTPGKENSG
+180 NG
-191 MSGEEVKAALER
+191 MAGEEDKNALER
-203 SRFKLPDVSTGELK
+203 SRFKLPDLSTKEIK
-217 RKLEDTG
+217 EKLEEAG
-224 RQLQSI
+224 KQLQSI
-230 KDELAALAAYT
+230 KEELAAFAAYT

-247 IAALKKEAEFE
+247 IAGLKKEVEFE
-258 TYSSGMGEEDLSEDS
+258 TYASGMGEEDLSEDS
-273 PGKVSVAYLVGF
+273 PRKVSVAYLVGF
-285 LPAEDLGKLQTMA
+285 LPAEDLGKLQAMA

-350 FLIFIMIFVG
+350 FLAFIMIFVG

-373 GIAAALMI
+373 GIAAAMMI
-381 KSRREKQPI
+381 KNRREKKAI

-415 GLSPEALPVWLQR
+415 GLAPEVLPAWLQN

-436 VNSDTIWYPFWTGGQ
+436 VYSDKIWYPFWTGGE

-456 SQNVQIFCFAIALV
+456 SQNVQIFCFTIALI
-470 HLLIAHVSALRGN
+470 HLLIAHISGARGN
-483 LGSPKMLGDIG
+483 RGSLKILGDIG
-494 TILQLIG
+494 SILELIG
-501 MFYVVLSMVVNGE
+501 MYYVVLSMVVNGA

-528 RISITLVIVGFAVNF
+528 TISISLVIIGFAVNF

-592 ISSTVNEMVNPLFGH
+592 ISSTVNEMVSPLLGH
-607 FIFIIFAVIVLVFGH
+607 FIFIIFAVVVLVFGH

>member
-14 GGEKND
+14 DSERKN

-30 LHIEIKEGKGPRLLE
+30 LHIEIKEGKGSRLLE
-45 LKEQIGSLEKGRY
+45 LKEQIASLEKGRFA
-58 TVADK
+58 VADK
-63 GAKGMAQKEAD
+63 VTKGMVQKEAD
-74 TQEALSIAARIESL
+74 TQEALTIAEKIDSL
-88 EEEQKK
+88 QEEQKK
-94 CYGDIAAYRTE
+94 YYADISAYRTE
-105 LERIKAWGEMDHA
+105 LERIKAWGNLDPGEI
-118 ELAFLAKKGIA
+118 AFLAEKGIV
-129 LSLHEMSPAEYDKLG
+129 LSLHEMIPSEYEKLG
-144 DAVRA
+144 DSAKT
-149 IVLERTKDIV
+149 IVLQRTKDIV
-159 RFLLLEIGTHGEPGD
+159 RFLLLD
-174 GTPVES
+174 
-180 GDGTPGKENSG
+180 NG
-191 MSGEEVKAALER
+191 MAGEEDKNALER
-203 SRFKLPDVSTGELK
+203 SRFKLPDISTGEIK
-217 RKLEDTG
+217 KKLEEAG
-224 RQLQSI
+224 RRLQSI
-230 KDELAALAAYT
+230 KEELDAFAAYT

-247 IAALKKEAEFE
+247 IAGLKKEVEFE
-258 TYSSGMGEEDLSEDS
+258 TYASGMGEEELSEDS
-273 PGKVSVAYLVGF
+273 PRKVSVAYLVGF

-350 FLIFIMIFVG
+350 FLAFIMIFVG

-373 GIAAALMI
+373 GIAAAMMI
-381 KSRREKQPI
+381 KNRREKQAI

-415 GLSPEALPVWLQR
+415 GLAPEVLPEWLR
-428 LSVPVLSN
+428 KLSVPVLSN
-436 VNSDTIWYPFWTGGQ
+436 VYSDKIWYPFWTGGE

-456 SQNVQIFCFAIALV
+456 SQNVQIFCFTIALI
-470 HLLIAHVSALRGN
+470 HLLIAHISGARGN
-483 LGSPKMLGDIG
+483 RGSLKILGDIG
-494 TILQLIG
+494 SILELIG
-501 MFYVVLSMVVNGE
+501 MYYVVLSMVVNGA

-528 RISITLVIVGFAVNF
+528 TISISLVIIGFAVNF

-592 ISSTVNEMVNPLFGH
+592 ISSTVNEMVSPLLGH
-607 FIFIIFAVIVLVFGH
+607 FIFIIFAVVVLVFGH

>member
-14 GGEKND
+14 DSERKN

-30 LHIEIKEGKGPRLLE
+30 LHIEIKEGKGSRLLE
-45 LKEQIGSLEKGRY
+45 LKEQIASLEKGRFA
-58 TVADK
+58 VADK
-63 GAKGMAQKEAD
+63 VTKGMVQKEAD
-74 TQEALSIAARIESL
+74 TQEALTIAEKIDSL
-88 EEEQKK
+88 QEEQKK
-94 CYGDIAAYRTE
+94 YYADISAYRTE
-105 LERIKAWGEMDHA
+105 LERIKAWGNLDPGEI
-118 ELAFLAKKGIA
+118 AFLAEKGIV
-129 LSLHEMSPAEYDKLG
+129 LSLHEMIPSEYEKLG
-144 DAVRA
+144 DSAKT
-149 IVLERTKDIV
+149 IVLQRTKDIV
-159 RFLLLEIGTHGEPGD
+159 RFLLLD
-174 GTPVES
+174 
-180 GDGTPGKENSG
+180 NG
-191 MSGEEVKAALER
+191 MDGEEDKTALER
-203 SRFKLPDVSTGELK
+203 SRFKLPDLSTKEIK
-217 RKLEDTG
+217 EKLEEAG
-224 RQLQSI
+224 KQLQSI
-230 KDELAALAAYT
+230 KEELAAFAAYT

-247 IAALKKEAEFE
+247 IAGLKKEVEFE
-258 TYSSGMGEEDLSEDS
+258 TYASGMGEEDLSEDS
-273 PGKVSVAYLVGF
+273 PRKVSVAYVVGF

-350 FLIFIMIFVG
+350 FLAFIMIFVG

-373 GIAAALMI
+373 GIAAAMMI
-381 KSRREKQPI
+381 KNRREKKAI

-415 GLSPEALPVWLQR
+415 GLAPEVLPVWLQN

-436 VNSDTIWYPFWTGGQ
+436 VYSDKIWYPFWTGGE

-456 SQNVQIFCFAIALV
+456 SQNVQIFCFTIALI
-470 HLLIAHVSALRGN
+470 HLLIAHISGARGN
-483 LGSPKMLGDIG
+483 RGSLKILGDIG
-494 TILQLIG
+494 SILELIG
-501 MFYVVLSMVVNGE
+501 MYYVVLSMVVNGA

-528 RISITLVIVGFAVNF
+528 TISISLVIIGFAVNF

-592 ISSTVNEMVNPLFGH
+592 ISSTVNEMVSPLLGH
-607 FIFIIFAVIVLVFGH
+607 FIFIIFAVVVLVFGH

>member
-14 GGEKND
+14 DGEREN
-20 ALKKLRRLGL
+20 ALKKLRKLGL

-45 LKEQIGSLEKGRY
+45 LKEQIAFLEKGMFA
-58 TVADK
+58 VADK

-74 TQEALSIAARIESL
+74 TQEALSIAGRIDSL
-88 EEEQKK
+88 QEEQKK
-94 CYGDIAAYRTE
+94 CYADISVYQAE
-105 LERIKAWGEMDHA
+105 LERIRAWGEIEPA
-118 ELAFLAKKGIA
+118 EIAFLAQKGID
-129 LSLHEMSPAEYDKLG
+129 LSLHEMSPSVYDKLG
-144 DAVRA
+144 ESART
-149 IVLERTKDIV
+149 IVLERTKNVV
-159 RFLLLEIGTHGEPGD
+159 RFLLLNNGTLD
-174 GTPVES
+174 
-180 GDGTPGKENSG
+180 
-191 MSGEEVKAALER
+191 EEDRTALER
-203 SRFKLPDVSTGELK
+203 SRFKLPDVSTAEIRKELEQA
-217 RKLEDTG
+217 R

-230 KDELAALAAYT
+230 KEELEALAAYKS
-241 ESLERA
+241 SLELA
-247 IAALKKEAEFE
+247 VAALKKEVEFE
-258 TYSSGMGEEDLSEDS
+258 TYASGMGEENLSENS
-273 PGKVSVAYLVGF
+273 SGTVSVAYLIGF
-285 LPAEDLGKLQTMA
+285 IPAEDLRKLQEMA

-320 QNNKFVSL
+320 RNNKFVSL

-335 LGSVPGY
+335 LGSMPGY

-350 FLIFIMIFVG
+350 FLVFITIFVG

-373 GIAAALMI
+373 GISAAMMM
-381 KSRREKQPI
+381 KSRKEKKPI

-400 GAVTVVWGTVTCSWF
+400 GGMTIIWGTVTCSWF
-415 GLSPEALPVWLQR
+415 GLDAEVLPEWLKK

-436 VNSDTIWYPFWTGGQ
+436 VYSDKIWYPFWTGGE

-456 SQNVQIFCFAIALV
+456 SQNVQILMFTIALV
-470 HLLIAHVSALRGN
+470 HLLVAHISAAGRDRGS
-483 LGSPKMLGDIG
+483 LKILGDIG
-494 TILQLIG
+494 SILELAG
-501 MFYVVLSMVVNGE
+501 MYYVVLSLVVNST

-528 RISITLVIVGFAVNF
+528 TIAIALVIIGFAVNF
-543 IFGNYEKSI
+543 IFGNYEESL

-592 ISSTVNEMVNPLFGH
+592 ISATINDMVSPLLGH
-607 FIFIIFAVIVLVFGH
+607 VIFIIFAVIVLVFGH